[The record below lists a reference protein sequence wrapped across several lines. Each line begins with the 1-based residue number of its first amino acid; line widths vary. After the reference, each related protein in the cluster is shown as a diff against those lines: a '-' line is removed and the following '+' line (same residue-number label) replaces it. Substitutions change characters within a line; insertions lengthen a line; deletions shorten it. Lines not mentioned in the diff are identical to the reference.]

1 LLIQQSLHKELG
13 EDEDAEFEE
22 EDDTYTRRIRR
33 EYEKRVGQY
42 EERLHELDKDM
53 QKKIDHQAE
62 LLEKIDHQADDAQ
75 RGAVA
80 MLNEQKRYESHIQR
94 LQSDA
99 HRSSSAVDK
108 MRFEVVSLRRKIND
122 LRDQRSNLE
131 RQLHWESWRHMMC

>member
-1 LLIQQSLHKELG
+1 LHIQQSLHKELG
-13 EDEDAEFEE
+13 EVEDAEFEE

-42 EERLHELDKDM
+42 EE

-62 LLEKIDHQADDAQ
+62 LLEKARKEADDAQ

-99 HRSSSAVDK
+99 HRSNSAVDK
-108 MRFEVVSLRRKIND
+108 MRTEVVSLRRKIND